1 MGVMQQ
7 FNEPNI
13 ITTSSDKLFNWARK
27 NSLWPLQF
35 GLACCA
41 IEMMSYGHGPQRP
54 RPLRR
59 PASSSASPRQAD
71 VMIVS
76 GTVST
81 KMAERMTRL
90 YEQMPEPKWVIAM
103 GACAISGGPFLDGYS
118 VLMGADRVI
127 PVDVYV
133 PGCPPR
139 PEALIFGIMTLQKKI
154 ERDKQ
159 VGYERPRPALVNED
173 GTINEYLPEREYT
186 DISEGK
192 APRFENIR
200 PLKRTY
206 VFERKGMPPA
216 SQTDVGWIP
225 TEVKKKLKEQGE
237 GPRRPPKEKR
247 RRRRPTERAAE
258 ERLNGA
264 AESADAKEEDASVAV
279 TLPEGDL
286 EDAPRS
292 ATWTGSATGT
302 GWRSPRSRA
311 TWCGSW
317 STPEIVPAVLAT
329 ARETL
334 GDTAPLVHHG
344 RGPGQ
349 GSFELT
355 YELLDSR
362 GARVTGQDRRRGRG
376 ACGADGHRGST
387 RRPTGTSGRPT
398 TCSGSPSAG
407 HPDLRQDCTC
417 GRTTSTTTR
426 S

>member
-1 MGVMQQ
+1 MGVMQK

-41 IEMMSYGHGPQRP
+41 IEMMSTGMAHNDLDRFG
-54 RPLRR
+54 
-59 PASSSASPRQAD
+59 AGFFTASPRQAD

-154 ERDKQ
+154 ERDAQ
-159 VGYERPRPALVNED
+159 VGYEKPRPALVTED
-173 GTINEYLPEREYT
+173 GEYLEYLPEREYT
-186 DISEGK
+186 HISEGK
-192 APRFENIR
+192 APRFENIK
-200 PLKRTY
+200 PLRRTY

-225 TEVKKKLKEQGE
+225 KEAKKKLKEQ
-237 GPRRPPKEKR
+237 EKA
-247 RRRRPTERAAE
+247 EKAAAE
-258 ERLNGA
+258 AGQKN
-264 AESADAKEEDASVAV
+264 
-279 TLPEGDL
+279 
-286 EDAPRS
+286 
-292 ATWTGSATGT
+292 GSAEEPADPKGT
-302 GWRSPRSRA
+302 A
-311 TWCGSW
+311 
-317 STPEIVPAVLAT
+317 
-329 ARETL
+329 
-334 GDTAPLVHHG
+334 
-344 RGPGQ
+344 
-349 GSFELT
+349 
-355 YELLDSR
+355 
-362 GARVTGQDRRRGRG
+362 
-376 ACGADGHRGST
+376 
-387 RRPTGTSGRPT
+387 
-398 TCSGSPSAG
+398 
-407 HPDLRQDCTC
+407 
-417 GRTTSTTTR
+417 
-426 S
+426 